1 MDIIFNRKYIA
12 IGEDHVG
19 KYEFNFNDATHTNN
33 LESFLSGKNSIS
45 IWYEGPNI
53 TAKSKSYKNF
63 VSDFKN
69 YIRNND
75 IKCSVS
81 EKGWETDLSFSKD
94 SEYTTVLLGA
104 EPSQVISLIGSKLDG
119 KRTLLDAIVDSG
131 KFKGS
136 RSAGPS
142 KSDVIYALS
151 DGGRP
156 SEILKLMMED
166 NSATKEVIYR
176 IYGGSSP
183 MRDLY
188 FEGSAGALISS
199 AIYKRVKTFNESR
212 DKHLANKMQ
221 TVGGIFLAGNDHI
234 NLIKKFLR

>member
-1 MDIIFNRKYIA
+1 MDIIFNSKYIA

-19 KYEFNFNDATHTNN
+19 KYGFNFNDTRHINGITS
-33 LESFLSGKNSIS
+33 LLSDKTSITV
-45 IWYEGPNI
+45 WYEGPNI
-53 TAKSKSYKNF
+53 TAMSKSYKNF
-63 VSDFKN
+63 VSDFKK
-69 YIRNND
+69 YIKNNN

-81 EKGWETDLSFSKD
+81 EKGWETDLSFPKD
-94 SEYTTVLLGA
+94 SEYATVLLGA

-131 KFKGS
+131 NFKGS
-136 RSAGPS
+136 RSHGPS
-142 KSDVIYALS
+142 KSDVIHALS
-151 DGGRP
+151 DGRRP

-166 NSATKEVIYR
+166 KSATKESIYR

-183 MRDLY
+183 MRDVY
-188 FEGSAGALISS
+188 FEGSVGALVFST
-199 AIYKRVKTFNESR
+199 IYKRIKTFNESR

-234 NLIKKFLR
+234 KLIKKFLD